1 MEVQDVL
8 FELIETLDANDIPY
22 AVMGG
27 LAVRVYALPRPTQD
41 VDLTVSLG
49 PDRSVELLEI
59 VERAGFD
66 VPETYR
72 KGRTDQVANM
82 PLVKVGRYVGEHRI
96 DVDIFLTHSKFQQSL
111 MARRRAI
118 TLEDREIWLVSPE
131 DLLLLKLAA
140 SRPRDKIDVQDLLC
154 TLGDLDDTYLQTWA
168 NSLGLTQS
176 LKEAYREFG
185 R

>member
-8 FELIETLDANDIPY
+8 FELIETLNAHDIPY

-41 VDLTVSLG
+41 VDITVSLS
-49 PDRSVELLEI
+49 PDQSLELLDI

-72 KGRTDQVANM
+72 KGWTDQEGKM
-82 PLVKVGRYVGEHRI
+82 PLVKVGRYVGDHRI
-96 DVDIFLTHSKFQQSL
+96 DVDVFLTHSKFQQSM
-111 MARRRAI
+111 MARRCAV
-118 TLEDREIWLVSPE
+118 TLEEREVWLVSPE

-140 SRPRDKIDVQDLLC
+140 GRPRDKIDVQDLLF
-154 TLGDLDDTYLQTWA
+154 TLGDLD
-168 NSLGLTQS
+168 
-176 LKEAYREFG
+176 EAYMRKWAEKLG
-185 R
+185 VADSLQQALLERLQ